1 MKPVYLVVDVKIND
15 SETYGK
21 YKEKVKPLI
30 ESYGG
35 EYLSRGSEINVLE
48 NELCE
53 LTKMLL
59 VKFPDKESATNWY
72 N

>member
-48 NELCE
+48 NELWE
-53 LTKMLL
+53 FHQD
-59 VKFPDKESATNWY
+59 VIGEIPR
-72 N
+72 